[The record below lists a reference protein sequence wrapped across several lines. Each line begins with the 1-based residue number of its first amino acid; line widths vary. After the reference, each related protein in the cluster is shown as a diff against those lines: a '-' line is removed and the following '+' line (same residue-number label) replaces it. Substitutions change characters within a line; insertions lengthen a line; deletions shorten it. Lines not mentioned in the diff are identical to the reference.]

1 MKIGILGGTFDPI
14 HNTHIYMAKS
24 ALEALDLDKVYLMP
38 SFCPPHKNAAKITSE
53 NHRINMI
60 HLAIEGLERI
70 YYSSFEIDNKLSYT
84 ADTLTA
90 LKEKYPEDEL
100 FFIIGG
106 DSIASFESW
115 YHPEII
121 LKKASIVVI
130 RRDDVTFDSLD
141 KTIQDIIL
149 KFNHIM
155 TRYNTGIITLDSE
168 ISDISS
174 SFIRNNPLKECKGMM
189 PAKVYAYISQNKLYL
204 DCNKNISWSV
214 SEIKNDLKKV
224 LNEHRYTHTLGVADT
239 AKKMAE
245 VFGVNPNMAY
255 LAGVLHDC
263 AKYYSNDELI
273 RTCAKNNIS
282 ISKYE
287 QKAPYL
293 LHGKVGAYVA
303 ETKYHIEDVE
313 ILNAVKWHTTG
324 KADMTKLEQ
333 IIFCADYIEPNR
345 TVQPNLSYLREIS
358 LENLDL
364 LTYHIAKDT
373 LNYLTSKGHIIDN
386 YTEEAYKFYKEKVG
400 EK

>member
-14 HNTHIYMAKS
+14 HNTHIYMAKR

-38 SFCPPHKNAAKITSE
+38 SFCPPHKNAAQITSE
-53 NHRINMI
+53 EHRINMI
-60 HLAIEGLERI
+60 QLAIEGLEKI
-70 YYSSFEIDNKLSYT
+70 YYSSFEVDHRLSYT

-121 LKKASIVVI
+121 LEKASIVVI
-130 RRDDVTFDSLD
+130 RRNDVTFDDLD
-141 KTIQDIIL
+141 KTIQDIVS
-149 KFNHIM
+149 KFSHI
-155 TRYNTGIITLDSE
+155 TSQYNTRVLILESE

-174 SFIRNNPLKECKGMM
+174 SFIRNHPLEECKGMM
-189 PAKVYAYISQNKLYL
+189 PAKVYDYILENMLYS
-204 DCNKNISWSV
+204 DCNKNSSWSV

-239 AKKMAE
+239 AKEMAE
-245 VFGVNPNMAY
+245 AFGVNPNMAY

-273 RTCAKNNIS
+273 RTCVENDIP

-287 QKAPYL
+287 QNAPYL

-303 ETKYHIEDVE
+303 ETKYHIEDVK

-333 IIFCADYIEPNR
+333 IIFCADYIEPGRN
-345 TVQPNLSYLREIS
+345 VQPNLSYLRSIS
-358 LENLDL
+358 LQDLDL

-373 LNYLTSKGHIIDN
+373 LNYLTSRGQMIDS
-386 YTEEAYKFYKEKVG
+386 YTKEVYKFYKEKVG
-400 EK
+400 EE

>member
-1 MKIGILGGTFDPI
+1 MKVGILGGTFDPI
-14 HNTHIYMAKS
+14 HNTHIYMAKV
-24 ALEALDLDKVYLMP
+24 ALKELHLDKVYLMP
-38 SFCPPHKNAAKITSE
+38 AFCPPHKNTAKITSE
-53 NHRINMI
+53 NHRVNMI
-60 HLAIEGLERI
+60 HLAIEGLEKI
-70 YYSSFEIDNKLSYT
+70 DYSGFEIEHRLSYT

-90 LKEKYPEDEL
+90 LKEKHPEDKF

-106 DSIASFESW
+106 DSISSFESW

-121 LKKASIVVI
+121 LEKASIVVI
-130 RRDDVTFDSLD
+130 RRDDVTFDGLD
-141 KTIQDIIL
+141 KTIQEIIS
-149 KFNHIM
+149 KYNHI
-155 TRYNTGIITLDSE
+155 TTKYHTGIIMLESE

-174 SFIRNNPLKECKGMM
+174 SFIRNHPLEECKGMI
-189 PAKVYAYISQNKLYL
+189 PPKVYDYITENKLY
-204 DCNKNISWSV
+204 DHCNKNKSWSV
-214 SEIKNDLKKV
+214 NEIKNDLKKV
-224 LNEHRYTHTLGVADT
+224 LNEHRYMHTLGVANT

-255 LAGVLHDC
+255 LAGILHDC
-263 AKYYSNDELI
+263 AKYFSANQLI
-273 RTCAKNNIS
+273 ETCKKNNIP

-303 ETKYHIEDVE
+303 ETKYHIEDEAV
-313 ILNAVKWHTTG
+313 LNAVKWHTTG
-324 KADMTKLEQ
+324 KGDMTKLEQ

-345 TVQPNLSYLREIS
+345 MVQPNLSYLRKIS
-358 LENLDL
+358 LEDLDL

-373 LNYLTSKGHIIDN
+373 LHYLTSKEQLIDY